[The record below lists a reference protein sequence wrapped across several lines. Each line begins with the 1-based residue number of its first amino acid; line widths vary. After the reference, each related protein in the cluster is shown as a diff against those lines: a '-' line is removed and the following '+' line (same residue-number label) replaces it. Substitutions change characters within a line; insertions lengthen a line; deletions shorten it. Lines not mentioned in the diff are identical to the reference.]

1 MALLFVPVSVNGQQV
16 IKAKKAITIH
26 RYASAEHHNHSF
38 AVKSDIVHRSKT
50 RHCFLAEH
58 GIAPSW
64 TRHLASAAVKVHHAA
79 CGVVRSPYAKAGHKN
94 DKPEVTL
101 TTKQRLLL

>member
-1 MALLFVPVSVNGQQV
+1 M
-16 IKAKKAITIH
+16 KTITLIQG
-26 RYASAEHHNHSF
+26 
-38 AVKSDIVHRSKT
+38 D
-50 RHCFLAEH
+50 
-58 GIAPSW
+58 GIGPEI
-64 TRHLASAAVKVHHAA
+64 ASAAVKVHHAA